1 MFSMKKTITVVSA
14 VGVLFGMAA
23 CSGGN
28 DASGSGTTEISF
40 QTWNL
45 KNDKYT
51 PYFNTLIANYEK
63 EHPGIK
69 IKWMDQPS
77 DGYEDK
83 LSTQAASGQLPDIV
97 DGGNSILYGLAK
109 AGALVNI
116 SKTDPSL
123 EKDYY
128 PGAWESATMKGN
140 GIEEGAYGLPWYVN
154 DGPTYWNTK
163 LMKQCGLN
171 PDKVPTT
178 WDEYFQAGKTI
189 SEHCKDVYL
198 GTTMGSNTEDFATAG
213 ATIINDDHTKYVFND
228 EKGVKQLQNFID
240 LYKEGVIPPEA
251 LDSSWSQQ
259 ADLFQRG
266 DLVSM
271 AGSAYSAAGF
281 KQNSPDLYKDLT
293 VGPRITNDGHSAS
306 VSYEMLGISSQSQHQ
321 KEAIDF
327 AKYVTNAKNQ
337 IAFDKLASVF
347 PSSMGALDDEY
358 FKTTDENTLE
368 GKALAIT
375 LEQIK
380 EGSSSRPAEFT
391 DSNGYKNLQQQITLA
406 MQGKQSAQ
414 EALDKAAEF
423 ATQRLSK

>member
-1 MFSMKKTITVVSA
+1 MFSMKKTIAAVSA
-14 VGVLFGMAA
+14 VGALFGMAA
-23 CSGGN
+23 CGGGN
-28 DASGSGTTEISF
+28 GANGSGTTEISF

-51 PYFNTLIANYEK
+51 PYFTQLIADYEK

-69 IKWMDQPS
+69 IQWMDQPS

-83 LSTQAASGQLPDIV
+83 LSTQAASGELPDIV

-116 SKTDPSL
+116 SKADPSL

-128 PGAWESATMKGN
+128 EGAWESAIMKGN
-140 GIEEGAYGLPWYVN
+140 GIEEGAYGIPWYIN

-163 LMKQCGLN
+163 LMRQCGLD
-171 PDKVPTT
+171 PDRVPTT

-189 SEHCKDVYL
+189 SERCEDVYL
-198 GTTMGSNTEDFATAG
+198 GTTMGANTEDFVTAG
-213 ATIINDDHTKYVFND
+213 VTFINDDHTEYVFND
-228 EKGVKQLQNFID
+228 EKGVRQLQNFID
-240 LYKEGVIPPEA
+240 LYREGAIPPEA

-259 ADLFQRG
+259 ADFFQRG

-271 AGSAYSAAGF
+271 AGSAYSADGF

-293 VGPRITNDGHSAS
+293 VGPRITNDGRSAS
-306 VSYEMLGISSQSQHQ
+306 VAYEMFGISSQSKHQ
-321 KEAIDF
+321 EEAIAF
-327 AKYVTNAKNQ
+327 VKYVTNSENQ

-347 PSSMGALDDEY
+347 PSAMGALDDEY
-358 FKTTDENTLE
+358 FKTSDESTLE

-375 LEQIK
+375 LDQVKDGI
-380 EGSSSRPAEFT
+380 SSRPAEFT